1 MKTKL
6 LVGAGLSAF
15 ALALAA
21 KDAVIMTVNGED
33 VPQSEFEY
41 LYNKNSQQQLNPQ
54 PIDEYVDMF
63 KLYKLKVADA
73 RAEGLDTLESFR
85 REMAQYKHDLALP
98 YITDSVYVNSLLKEA
113 HDRAAEEVEAYHIM
127 LLKSRDA
134 SQNPALKQKI
144 DSIHTV
150 LKNGGDFAALAAQYS
165 QDRGS
170 NQNGGR
176 MGYIGVQMY
185 PYNFE
190 TTAFS
195 LSEGEISDVIETPVG
210 YHVLKGGKHRQ
221 ARGKVL
227 ASHILL
233 MTKGDEAVENSQKVV
248 IDSIY
253 NVAVADP
260 TKFGDLARKYS
271 DDKNSGRNDGKL
283 PWFGAGEMVA
293 EFDSV
298 AFAMPVGT
306 ISKPFKTRF
315 GWHIVNKLDT
325 KGVPSIEE
333 MRPGFMAAIGS
344 AQDPR
349 YMMVR
354 DNRINKLSKRHKAS
368 LSDKVLEAMKADV
381 RKSGLDSLFV
391 EKWTGAV
398 GKTPLCFIDNKGY
411 MASDAVSRIR
421 GYRQQSPVI
430 AEEMLENAVLGWYDG
445 LLVEAEEDLLLT
457 EKPEYANLYK
467 EYVDGSLLYEVSVN
481 KVWDRASKD
490 EEGLKAYFEKNRNK
504 YAWSEPRAKGYLVQ
518 AINDSVAD
526 LVKARAVTV
535 GRDTLVNT
543 IRKEFPR
550 QVSIMKVLEPKGS
563 NAMVDNVLFGGPKAS
578 TSSSNYTVYFMID
591 PRVITAPEELLDVR
605 GQVTGDYQNDFQ
617 AAWEQ
622 ELLNRYPVK
631 VNEKILKKVKS
642 KYAKK

>member
-6 LVGAGLSAF
+6 LVGASLSAF

-54 PIDEYVDMF
+54 PIDEYVEMF

-85 REMAQYKHDLALP
+85 KEMAQYKHDLALP
-98 YITDSVYVNSLLKEA
+98 YITDSVYVNSLLKET

-127 LLKSRDA
+127 LFKSRDA
-134 SQNPALKQKI
+134 SQNPALKQRL
-144 DSIHTV
+144 DSIHDV
-150 LKNGGDFAALAAQYS
+150 LKHGGDFAQLAAEYS

-190 TTAFS
+190 NTAYS

-210 YHVLKGGKHRQ
+210 YHILKGGKHRK

-233 MTKGDEAVENSQKVV
+233 MTKGDESLEKTQKEV

-253 NVAVADP
+253 NVAIANP
-260 TKFGDLARKYS
+260 SKFGDLARKYS

-283 PWFGAGEMVA
+283 PWFGSGEMVA

-298 AFAMPVGT
+298 AFAMPVGD

-315 GWHIVNKLDT
+315 GWHIIHKLDT
-325 KGVPSIEE
+325 KGTPSMEE

-344 AQDPR
+344 TQDPR
-349 YMMVR
+349 YGMVR
-354 DNRINKLSKRHKAS
+354 DNRINKLSKLHKSS
-368 LSDKVLEAMKADV
+368 LVKPVMEAMKSDI
-381 RKSGLDSLFV
+381 RKNGLDSLFV
-391 EKWTGAV
+391 AKWTGPE
-398 GKTPLCFIDNKGY
+398 GKTPLCFIDKRGH
-411 MASDAVSRIR
+411 MASDAVARIR
-421 GYRQQSPVI
+421 GYRQPSPQL
-430 AEEMLENAVLGWYDG
+430 AEDMLESVILGWYDG
-445 LLVEAEEDLLLT
+445 LLMEAEEDRLL
-457 EKPEYANLYK
+457 EVKPEYGNLYK

-490 EEGLKAYFEKNRNK
+490 EEGLKAYFEKNRDR
-504 YAWSEPRAKGYLVQ
+504 YAWGEPRAKGYLVQ
-518 AINDSVAD
+518 APNDSVAA
-526 LVKARAVTV
+526 LVKARASEI
-535 GRDTLVNT
+535 GRDSLVNT

-563 NAMVDNVLFGGPKAS
+563 NAMVDNILFGGPKAAP
-578 TSSSNYTVYFMID
+578 SSPSYTVYFMID
-591 PRVITAPEELLDVR
+591 PRVITSPEELLDVR

-617 AAWEQ
+617 AAWEAD
-622 ELLNRYPVK
+622 LLKKYPVT
-631 VNEKILKKVKS
+631 VNEKVLKKVKS